1 MTIIVRQ
8 LRSRHDRRP
17 TLDVEDEYDAQ
28 DLLHCLLRLYF
39 DDIRPEEWT
48 PSYAGGCSRMD
59 FLLKNESIAIEVKKT
74 RKGLGQKELGDQLI
88 VDKESYHEHPSCKNL
103 FCFVY
108 DPDGVLPNP
117 SGMENDLRIIL
128 SIIGLK

>member
-1 MTIIVRQ
+1 
-8 LRSRHDRRP
+8 
-17 TLDVEDEYDAQ
+17 
-28 DLLHCLLRLYF
+28 
-39 DDIRPEEWT
+39 
-48 PSYAGGCSRMD
+48 MD